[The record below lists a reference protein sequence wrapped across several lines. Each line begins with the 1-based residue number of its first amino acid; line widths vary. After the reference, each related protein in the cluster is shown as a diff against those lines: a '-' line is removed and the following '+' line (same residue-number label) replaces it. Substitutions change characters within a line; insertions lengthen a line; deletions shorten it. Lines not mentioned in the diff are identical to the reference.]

1 MSDQVQHD
9 LHPAIEK
16 SHEVFDTVWKTLP
29 VDQKEA
35 IKELVQAIGQLEDRV
50 GEMLLEAPRFSEP
63 IYEAHTN
70 THGSLVSPREN
81 GAGVVW
87 EIVAR
92 GDTPAEILD
101 RMILVQVYANDR
113 GFIPSDKYVDQRRQE
128 RGDSQVS
135 DTVKYGLPPTSPVM
149 TSQPVIQ
156 NGQQTMMTQL
166 TKIAAG
172 PLSDRDT
179 TLVYK
184 GMTGKSKHLVNIYL
198 DSGNAALQKLTIL
211 GLDPN
216 QPSSLFVKGV
226 TEIPTPGWTC
236 LVGLTEDGKW
246 ANKILDITP
255 VK

>member
-1 MSDQVQHD
+1 MSDNTS
-9 LHPAIEK
+9 P
-16 SHEVFDTVWKTLP
+16 TVAKLRQALTLLAK
-29 VDQKEA
+29 DKEA
-35 IKELVQAIGQLEDRV
+35 GLKLFSEVASEIEALEGRIE
-50 GEMLLEAPRFSEP
+50 GLETSVIDPQEPPRFPDSR
-63 IYEAHTN
+63 YVAFTSQ
-70 THGSLVSPREN
+70 HGSLTLPHD
-81 GAGVVW
+81 GAGVLW
-87 EIVAR
+87 ELTTRADSIEETLRQMIVLEKTA
-92 GDTPAEILD
+92 ISL
-101 RMILVQVYANDR
+101 
-113 GFIPSDKYVDQRRQE
+113 GFIPADKYIDQRRQE
-128 RGDSQVS
+128 RDTSVNNQAAVS
-135 DTVKYGLPPTSPVM
+135 FPHSAPPVVM
-149 TSQPVIQ
+149 SQPVQ

-236 LVGLTEDGKW
+236 LVGLTDDGKW